1 MFDFKEK
8 LSEVKTMI
16 VNSVNIEFAPDIKTI
31 NYLYINKENM
41 SIEVRTKESCR
52 EDLMDYY
59 DKAEYEF
66 INRDDLAEDYVR
78 SLGGVNILDVVDI
91 SKHVI
96 ATYKDKPIT
105 LYDALD
111 NLTAGTLDIV
121 YDRTNKVIKF
131 GLSHWDCITDTIG
144 DYGVQ
149 INIDLHYKLQV
160 FSDLTNTEIFS
171 KLENYGGDTAFTVMP
186 YNDDGNITY
195 RFTVYDVEDTFDIIN
210 DIVNSLI

>member
-16 VNSVNIEFAPDIKTI
+16 VNSVNIEFVPDIKTT

-41 SIEVRTKESCR
+41 SVEIIVKESCQ

-66 INRDDLAEDYVR
+66 INRDDLAEDYVKG
-78 SLGGVNILDVVDI
+78 LGVNILDVVDV

-96 ATYKDKPIT
+96 ATYKDEPTT
-105 LYDALD
+105 LHDTLD
-111 NLTAGTLDIV
+111 NLSTGTLDIV
-121 YDRTNKVIKF
+121 YDRNNKVIKF
-131 GLSHWDCITDTIG
+131 GLSYWDNITDTIG

-149 INIDLHYKLQV
+149 INVDLHYKLQV

>member
-16 VNSVNIEFAPDIKTI
+16 VNSVNIEFTPDIKSV

-41 SIEVRTKESCR
+41 SVEVRTKESCR

-59 DKAEYEF
+59 DKVEYEF
-66 INRDDLAEDYVR
+66 INRDDLAKDYVR

-121 YDRTNKVIKF
+121 YDRENKVIKF

-149 INIDLHYKLQV
+149 INTDLHYKLQV

>member
-16 VNSVNIEFAPDIKTI
+16 VNSVNIEFAPDIKSV

-41 SIEVRTKESCR
+41 SVEVRTKESCR

-66 INRDDLAEDYVR
+66 INRDDLAKDYVIG
-78 SLGGVNILDVVDI
+78 LGVNILDVVDI

-121 YDRTNKVIKF
+121 YDRENKVIKF
-131 GLSHWDCITDTIG
+131 GLSYWDCITDTIG

-149 INIDLHYKLQV
+149 INTDLHYKLQV